1 MARTAAGCRSG
12 MNGYELHDHLSE
24 QLFRPLGGY
33 FENFSSS
40 ISRINRFNLR
50 YRYIEDLLAER
61 GISVSVADDG
71 GSPSTGY
78 TAYCFGDT
86 LSFDTS
92 STSPIT
98 VSGLTNGEAYECL
111 VTATNDVGTSPLS
124 GISAPVTPVA
134 PPPGC

>member
-61 GISVSVADDG
+61 GITVRLEAIRLW
-71 GSPSTGY
+71 
-78 TAYCFGDT
+78 CIKFGVIY
-86 LSFDTS
+86 SR
-92 STSPIT
+92 
-98 VSGLTNGEAYECL
+98 
-111 VTATNDVGTSPLS
+111 
-124 GISAPVTPVA
+124 
-134 PPPGC
+134 